1 DRLAAAGLD
10 DRASGNLLRLL
21 SSQSDATGAVPD
33 NATLVVERFV
43 DELGDWR
50 VVLHSPYGRRVH
62 APWALAVSA
71 MLQREHGIESHPAA
85 FDDGIVLRLPATTAA
100 PPGAGLFH
108 FDPAD
113 IDRIVADSLG
123 GSALFASRFR
133 ECAARA
139 LLLPRRDPGT
149 RAPLWQQ
156 RHRSAQLLGVVRRHP
171 EFPIL
176 HETVRECLQDVY
188 DLPAL
193 RGLLTRLDSG
203 AVRIREAETSAP
215 SPFAA
220 SLLFD
225 YLGTFIYDDD
235 LPVAERRAA
244 ALTLDPTLLRQL
256 LGEVELSALLDTE
269 VLQETEDALQ
279 WRAGGRRARDAES
292 LADLLRIVGPLS
304 VEAMTERAEGDPRP
318 WLDELARARR
328 VFPVDQPHPRWAV
341 VEDASRLRDALGI
354 AAP

>member
-1 DRLAAAGLD
+1 
-10 DRASGNLLRLL
+10 
-21 SSQSDATGAVPD
+21 
-33 NATLVVERFV
+33 
-43 DELGDWR
+43 
-50 VVLHSPYGRRVH
+50 
-62 APWALAVSA
+62 
-71 MLQREHGIESHPAA
+71 
-85 FDDGIVLRLPATTAA
+85 
-100 PPGAGLFH
+100 
-108 FDPAD
+108 
-113 IDRIVADSLG
+113 
-123 GSALFASRFR
+123 
-133 ECAARA
+133 
-139 LLLPRRDPGT
+139 
-149 RAPLWQQ
+149 
-156 RHRSAQLLGVVRRHP
+156 RHP

-225 YLGTFIYDDD
+225 YLGTLIYDDD

-341 VEDASRLRDALGI
+341 VEDAARLRDALGI
-354 AAP
+354 AVPQWLPDALAQPVADPLGDVIGRYARTHGPFTPAAAAAELSLAPAVLTEVLGRLAGDGRVLRGRFRPDAQDPADAADQWCDAEVLRTLRRRSLDRARRAVAPVPPAALGRFLPAWQHIGK